1 MIHEDNNIEQ
11 ENDNVSIEIK
21 DISKNN
27 NLSINGLSSSKLKRV
42 HSYNHLNQTH
52 TFDFKFKWCE

>member
-1 MIHEDNNIEQ
+1 MLILLIKMGIYIYRMIHEDNNIEQ

-27 NLSINGLSSSKLKRV
+27 NLSINGL
-42 HSYNHLNQTH
+42 
-52 TFDFKFKWCE
+52 